1 MNLLV
6 VESPAKAKTI
16 NKYLGNDFEVI
27 ATVGHFRDL
36 AKKDGVKVTED
47 YSDVELNWETTSAGL
62 QMLENIEKKAEG
74 YEKIYLATDP
84 DREGEAITWHLVKS
98 LEKKIDKNKFERITF
113 NEITK
118 NAVIKSFD
126 EARKV
131 DDNLVSAYLARRSLD
146 YLAGYSLS
154 PVLWRKM
161 PGSRSAGR
169 VQSVAVRLIYEKE
182 IEIEQ
187 FEPEKFYK
195 LNIHGEVNGAKLD
208 TTITTLEGQK
218 VDKLFFKDEDLANKA
233 KNYLNTNNFFI
244 KKIDEKTIS
253 RKPKAPF
260 NTSSLQ
266 QTANSQLNF
275 SASQTMTI
283 AQGLYMGV
291 DINKETIALITYMR
305 TDSITLSKDSI
316 DIIRENISKD
326 YGSKYIPEKAI
337 EYKSRKKNAQE
348 AHEAIRPTDISI
360 KPDDIKEFLNEDQF
374 KLYDLIWKRTIASQM
389 TSAETNQ
396 NTLKIECKEQNITLK
411 ATLGKLIF
419 DGYKKVYN
427 VQEEDEEQII
437 SLLDNLKEN
446 DIYKVDEVEVLES
459 FTSPPSRYTDASLVK
474 KLEELEI
481 GRPSTYASIIQTIVN
496 RGYVLKSGKSF
507 ILNDRGR
514 VVNVFLCNYFKK
526 FLEYKFTAD
535 LENQLDD
542 VAADKAEWK
551 NIVLNFWKD
560 FEFFIN
566 EVMGKPNREVI
577 DVINDE
583 LSPVIFKKIGGD
595 VDIKCSSWANLT
607 KNCDG
612 NLGVKVGKM
621 GGFIGCSNYPDCKF
635 TISIGAFVKEVNPKN
650 REGDEIIT
658 FPRTLGVDADSKR
671 DIAVHLGPYGYYLQL
686 GKDTDEEKPKRVTLP
701 KSYDQN
707 TIGMNIASQLIKLP
721 ITLGVYPDTEEPV
734 IANIGA
740 YGPYVKYTEKKM
752 NNDIEI
758 NQDIF
763 ASLGKR
769 FDVLEITLE
778 QAIEL
783 INIKKNKPTNKVRE
797 IGTLKRRRQRANLYK
812 GKSGKYYF
820 KIGIMNYKIPPEFD
834 GENLTIED
842 VEKILKTNR

>member
-47 YSDVELNWETTSAGL
+47 YSDVELNWETTTAGMK
-62 QMLENIEKKAEG
+62 MLDSIEKKAEG

-118 NAVIKSFD
+118 NAVINSFK
-126 EARKV
+126 ESRKV

-195 LNIHGEVNGAKLD
+195 INVHGEINGAKLD
-208 TTITTLEGQK
+208 TSITSLDGQK
-218 VDKLFFKDEDLANKA
+218 VDKLFFKNEALAEKA
-233 KNYLNTNNFFI
+233 KNYLNNNKFFI
-244 KKIDEKTIS
+244 RKIDEKTIS

-260 NTSSLQ
+260 NTSTLQ

-283 AQGLYMGV
+283 AQGLYMGI

-316 DIIRENISKD
+316 DTIRKNISEQ
-326 YGSKYIPEKAI
+326 YGDKYLPDKPI

-360 KPDDIKEFLNEDQF
+360 KPESIKDYLSEEQF
-374 KLYDLIWKRTIASQM
+374 KLYDLIWKRTLASQM

-396 NTLKIECKEQNITLK
+396 NTLQIDCEEKNITLK

-427 VQEEDEEQII
+427 LQEDDEEQII
-437 SLLDNLKEN
+437 SLLENIKEN
-446 DIYKVDEVEVLES
+446 DKYIVSEVETLES
-459 FTSPPSRYTDASLVK
+459 YTSPPSRYTDASLVK

-577 DVINDE
+577 DVINEE

-595 VDIKCSSWANLT
+595 IDIKCSSWANT
-607 KNCDG
+607 ENCEG

-621 GGFIGCSNYPDCKF
+621 GGFIGCSNYPECKF

-658 FPRTLGVDADSKR
+658 FPRTLGIDADSKKE
-671 DIAVHLGPYGYYLQL
+671 IAVHLGPYGYYLQL
-686 GKDTDEEKPKRVTLP
+686 GKETDEDKPKRVTLP

-721 ITLGVYPDTEEPV
+721 ITLGNFPNSEDPV

-740 YGPYVKYTEKKM
+740 YGPYVKC
-752 NNDIEI
+752 
-758 NQDIF
+758 QDIF
-763 ASLGKR
+763 ASLGRK
-769 FDVLEITLE
+769 FDVLEISLD
-778 QAIEL
+778 QAVEL
-783 INIKKNKPTNKVRE
+783 ITIKKNKPTNKVRE
-797 IGTLKRRRQRANLYK
+797 IGVLKRRKQRANLYK
-812 GKSGKYYF
+812 GKSGKFYF
-820 KIGIMNYKIPPEFD
+820 KIGIMNYKIPPEYD

-842 VEKILKTNR
+842 VEKILKANR

>member
-47 YSDVELNWETTSAGL
+47 YSDVELNWETTTAGMK
-62 QMLENIEKKAEG
+62 MLDSIEKKAEG

-118 NAVIKSFD
+118 NAVINSFK
-126 EARKV
+126 ESRKV

-195 LNIHGEVNGAKLD
+195 INVHGEINGAKLD
-208 TTITTLEGQK
+208 TSITSLDGQK
-218 VDKLFFKDEDLANKA
+218 VDKLFFKNEALAEKA
-233 KNYLNTNNFFI
+233 KNYLNNNKFFI
-244 KKIDEKTIS
+244 RKIDEKTIS

-260 NTSSLQ
+260 NTSTLQ

-283 AQGLYMGV
+283 AQGLYMGI

-316 DIIRENISKD
+316 DTIRKNISEQ
-326 YGSKYIPEKAI
+326 YGDKYLPDKPI

-360 KPDDIKEFLNEDQF
+360 KPESIKDYLSEEQF
-374 KLYDLIWKRTIASQM
+374 KLYDLIWKRTLASQM

-396 NTLKIECKEQNITLK
+396 NTLQIDCEEKNITLK

-427 VQEEDEEQII
+427 LQEDDEEQII
-437 SLLDNLKEN
+437 SLLENIKEN
-446 DIYKVDEVEVLES
+446 DKYIVNEVETLES
-459 FTSPPSRYTDASLVK
+459 YTSPPSRYTDASLVK

-577 DVINDE
+577 DVINEE

-595 VDIKCSSWANLT
+595 IDIKCSSWANT
-607 KNCDG
+607 ENCEG

-621 GGFIGCSNYPDCKF
+621 GGFIGCSNYPECKF

-658 FPRTLGVDADSKR
+658 FPRTLGIDADSKKE
-671 DIAVHLGPYGYYLQL
+671 IAVHLGPYGYYLQL
-686 GKDTDEEKPKRVTLP
+686 GKETDEDKPKRVTLP

-721 ITLGVYPDTEEPV
+721 ITLGNFPNSEDPV

-740 YGPYVKYTEKKM
+740 YGPYVKY
-752 NNDIEI
+752 
-758 NQDIF
+758 QDIF
-763 ASLGKR
+763 ASLGRKY
-769 FDVLEITLE
+769 DVLEIDLD
-778 QAIEL
+778 QAVEL
-783 INIKKNKPTNKVRE
+783 ITIKKNKPTNKVRE
-797 IGTLKRRRQRANLYK
+797 IGVLKRRKQRANLYK
-812 GKSGKYYF
+812 GKSGKFYF
-820 KIGIMNYKIPPEFD
+820 KIGIMNYKIPPEYD

-842 VEKILKTNR
+842 VEKILKANR

>member
-47 YSDVELNWETTSAGL
+47 YSDVELNWETTTAGMK
-62 QMLENIEKKAEG
+62 MLDSIEKKAEG

-118 NAVIKSFD
+118 NAVINSFK
-126 EARKV
+126 ESRKV

-195 LNIHGEVNGAKLD
+195 INVHGEINGAKLD
-208 TTITTLEGQK
+208 TSITSLDGQK
-218 VDKLFFKDEDLANKA
+218 VDKLFFKNEALAEKA
-233 KNYLNTNNFFI
+233 KNYLNNNKFFI
-244 KKIDEKTIS
+244 RKIDEKTIS

-260 NTSSLQ
+260 NTSTLQ

-283 AQGLYMGV
+283 AQGLYMGI

-316 DIIRENISKD
+316 DTIRKNISEQ
-326 YGSKYIPEKAI
+326 YGDKYLPDKPI

-360 KPDDIKEFLNEDQF
+360 KPESIKDYLSEEQF
-374 KLYDLIWKRTIASQM
+374 KLYDLIWKRTLASQM

-396 NTLKIECKEQNITLK
+396 NTLQIDCEEKNITLK

-427 VQEEDEEQII
+427 LQEDDEEQII
-437 SLLDNLKEN
+437 SLLENIKEN
-446 DIYKVDEVEVLES
+446 DKYIVSEVETLES
-459 FTSPPSRYTDASLVK
+459 YTSPPSRYTDASLVK

-577 DVINDE
+577 DVINEE

-595 VDIKCSSWANLT
+595 IDIKCSSWANT
-607 KNCDG
+607 ENCEG

-621 GGFIGCSNYPDCKF
+621 GGFIGCSNYPECKF

-658 FPRTLGVDADSKR
+658 FPRTLGIDADSKKE
-671 DIAVHLGPYGYYLQL
+671 IAVHLGPYGYYLQL
-686 GKDTDEEKPKRVTLP
+686 GKETDEDKPKRVTLP

-721 ITLGVYPDTEEPV
+721 ITLGNFPNSEDPV

-740 YGPYVKYTEKKM
+740 YGPYVKY
-752 NNDIEI
+752 
-758 NQDIF
+758 QDIF
-763 ASLGKR
+763 ASLGRKY
-769 FDVLEITLE
+769 DVLEISLD
-778 QAIEL
+778 QAVEL
-783 INIKKNKPTNKVRE
+783 ITIKKNKPTNKVRE
-797 IGTLKRRRQRANLYK
+797 IGVLKRRKQRANLYK
-812 GKSGKYYF
+812 GKSGKFYF
-820 KIGIMNYKIPPEFD
+820 KIGIMNYKIPPEYD

-842 VEKILKTNR
+842 VEKILKANR

>member
-47 YSDVELNWETTSAGL
+47 YSDVELNWETTTAGMK
-62 QMLENIEKKAEG
+62 MLDSIEKKAEG

-118 NAVIKSFD
+118 NAVINSFK
-126 EARKV
+126 ESRKV

-195 LNIHGEVNGAKLD
+195 INVHGEINGAKLD
-208 TTITTLEGQK
+208 TSITSLDGQK
-218 VDKLFFKDEDLANKA
+218 VDKLFFKNEALAEKA
-233 KNYLNTNNFFI
+233 KNYLNNNKFFI
-244 KKIDEKTIS
+244 RKIDEKTIS

-260 NTSSLQ
+260 NTSTLQ

-283 AQGLYMGV
+283 AQGLYMGI

-316 DIIRENISKD
+316 DTIRKNISEQ
-326 YGSKYIPEKAI
+326 YGDKYLPDKPI

-360 KPDDIKEFLNEDQF
+360 KPESIKDYLSEEQF
-374 KLYDLIWKRTIASQM
+374 KLYDLIWKRTLASQM

-396 NTLKIECKEQNITLK
+396 NTLQIDCEEKNITLK

-427 VQEEDEEQII
+427 LQEDDEEQII
-437 SLLDNLKEN
+437 SLLENIKEN
-446 DIYKVDEVEVLES
+446 DKYIVSEVETLES
-459 FTSPPSRYTDASLVK
+459 YTSPPSRYTDASLVK

-577 DVINDE
+577 DVINEE

-595 VDIKCSSWANLT
+595 IDIKCSSWANT
-607 KNCDG
+607 ENCEG

-621 GGFIGCSNYPDCKF
+621 GGFIGCSNYPECKF

-658 FPRTLGVDADSKR
+658 FPRTLGIDADSKKE
-671 DIAVHLGPYGYYLQL
+671 IAVHLGPYGYYLQL
-686 GKDTDEEKPKRVTLP
+686 GKETDEDKPKRVTLP

-721 ITLGVYPDTEEPV
+721 ITLGNFPNSEDPV

-740 YGPYVKYTEKKM
+740 YGPYL
-752 NNDIEI
+752 
-758 NQDIF
+758 
-763 ASLGKR
+763 SL
-769 FDVLEITLE
+769 IH
-778 QAIEL
+778 I
-783 INIKKNKPTNKVRE
+783 
-797 IGTLKRRRQRANLYK
+797 
-812 GKSGKYYF
+812 
-820 KIGIMNYKIPPEFD
+820 
-834 GENLTIED
+834 
-842 VEKILKTNR
+842 

>member
-47 YSDVELNWETTSAGL
+47 YSDVELNWETTTAGMK
-62 QMLENIEKKAEG
+62 MLDSIEKKAEG

-118 NAVIKSFD
+118 NAVINSFK
-126 EARKV
+126 ESRKV

-195 LNIHGEVNGAKLD
+195 INVHGEINGAKLD
-208 TTITTLEGQK
+208 TSITSLDGQK
-218 VDKLFFKDEDLANKA
+218 VDKLFFKNEALAEKA
-233 KNYLNTNNFFI
+233 KNYLNNNKFFI
-244 KKIDEKTIS
+244 RKIDEKTIS

-260 NTSSLQ
+260 NTSTLQ

-283 AQGLYMGV
+283 AQGLYMGI

-316 DIIRENISKD
+316 DTIRKNISD
-326 YGSKYIPEKAI
+326 EYGDKYLPDKPI

-360 KPDDIKEFLNEDQF
+360 KPESIKDYLSEEQF
-374 KLYDLIWKRTIASQM
+374 KLYDLIWKRTLASQM

-396 NTLKIECKEQNITLK
+396 NTLQIDCEEKNITLK

-427 VQEEDEEQII
+427 LQEDDEEQII
-437 SLLDNLKEN
+437 SLLENIKEN
-446 DIYKVDEVEVLES
+446 DKYIVSEVETLES
-459 FTSPPSRYTDASLVK
+459 YTSPPSRYTDASLVK

-577 DVINDE
+577 DVINEE

-595 VDIKCSSWANLT
+595 IDIKCSSWANT
-607 KNCDG
+607 ENCEG

-621 GGFIGCSNYPDCKF
+621 GGFIGCSNYPECKF

-658 FPRTLGVDADSKR
+658 FPRTLGIDADSKKE
-671 DIAVHLGPYGYYLQL
+671 IAVHLGPYGYYLQL
-686 GKDTDEEKPKRVTLP
+686 GKETDEDKPKRVTLP

-721 ITLGVYPDTEEPV
+721 ITLGNFPNSEDPV

-740 YGPYVKYTEKKM
+740 YGPYVKC
-752 NNDIEI
+752 
-758 NQDIF
+758 QDIF
-763 ASLGKR
+763 ASLGRKY
-769 FDVLEITLE
+769 DVLEINLD
-778 QAIEL
+778 QAVEL
-783 INIKKNKPTNKVRE
+783 ITIKKNKPTNKVRE
-797 IGTLKRRRQRANLYK
+797 IGVLKRRKQRANLYK
-812 GKSGKYYF
+812 GKSGKFYF
-820 KIGIMNYKIPPEFD
+820 KIGIMNYKIPPEYD

-842 VEKILKTNR
+842 VEKILKANR

>member
-47 YSDVELNWETTSAGL
+47 YSDVELNWETTTAGMK
-62 QMLENIEKKAEG
+62 MLDSIEKKAEG

-118 NAVIKSFD
+118 NAVINSFK
-126 EARKV
+126 ESRKV

-195 LNIHGEVNGAKLD
+195 INVHGEINGAKLD
-208 TTITTLEGQK
+208 TSITSLDGQK
-218 VDKLFFKDEDLANKA
+218 VDKLFFKNEALAEKA
-233 KNYLNTNNFFI
+233 KNYLNNNKFFI
-244 KKIDEKTIS
+244 RKIDEKTIS

-260 NTSSLQ
+260 NTSTLQ

-283 AQGLYMGV
+283 AQGLYMGI

-316 DIIRENISKD
+316 DTIRKNISEQ
-326 YGSKYIPEKAI
+326 YGDKYLPDKPI

-360 KPDDIKEFLNEDQF
+360 KPESIKDYLSEEQF
-374 KLYDLIWKRTIASQM
+374 KLYDLIWKRTLASQM

-396 NTLKIECKEQNITLK
+396 NTLQIDCEEKNITLK

-427 VQEEDEEQII
+427 LQDDDEEQII
-437 SLLDNLKEN
+437 SLLENIKEN
-446 DIYKVDEVEVLES
+446 DKYIVNEVETLES
-459 FTSPPSRYTDASLVK
+459 YTSPPSRYTDASLVK

-577 DVINDE
+577 DVINEE

-595 VDIKCSSWANLT
+595 IDIKCSSWANT
-607 KNCDG
+607 ENCEG

-621 GGFIGCSNYPDCKF
+621 GGFIGCSNYPECKF

-658 FPRTLGVDADSKR
+658 FPRTLGIDADSKKE
-671 DIAVHLGPYGYYLQL
+671 IAVHLGPYGYYLQL
-686 GKDTDEEKPKRVTLP
+686 GKETDQDKPKRVTLP

-721 ITLGVYPDTEEPV
+721 ITLGNFPNSEDPV

-740 YGPYVKYTEKKM
+740 YGPYVKY
-752 NNDIEI
+752 
-758 NQDIF
+758 QDIF
-763 ASLGKR
+763 ASLGRKY
-769 FDVLEITLE
+769 DVLEIDLD
-778 QAIEL
+778 QAVEL
-783 INIKKNKPTNKVRE
+783 ITIKKNKPTNKVRE
-797 IGTLKRRRQRANLYK
+797 IGVLKRRKQRANLYK
-812 GKSGKYYF
+812 GKSGKFYF
-820 KIGIMNYKIPPEFD
+820 KIGIMNYKIPPEYD

-842 VEKILKTNR
+842 VEKILKANR

>member
-47 YSDVELNWETTSAGL
+47 YSDVELNWETTTAGMK
-62 QMLENIEKKAEG
+62 MLDSIEKKAEG

-118 NAVIKSFD
+118 NAVINSFK
-126 EARKV
+126 ESRKV

-195 LNIHGEVNGAKLD
+195 INVHGEINGAKLD
-208 TTITTLEGQK
+208 TSITSLDGQK
-218 VDKLFFKDEDLANKA
+218 VDKLFFKNEALAEKA
-233 KNYLNTNNFFI
+233 KNYLNNNKFFI
-244 KKIDEKTIS
+244 RKIDEKTIS

-260 NTSSLQ
+260 NTSTLQ

-283 AQGLYMGV
+283 AQGLYMGI

-316 DIIRENISKD
+316 DTIRKNISD
-326 YGSKYIPEKAI
+326 EYGDKYLPDKPI

-360 KPDDIKEFLNEDQF
+360 KPESIKDYLSEEQF
-374 KLYDLIWKRTIASQM
+374 KLYDLIWKRTLASQM

-396 NTLKIECKEQNITLK
+396 NTLQIDCEEKNITLK

-427 VQEEDEEQII
+427 LQEDDEEQII
-437 SLLDNLKEN
+437 SLLENIKEN
-446 DIYKVDEVEVLES
+446 DKYIVSEVETLES
-459 FTSPPSRYTDASLVK
+459 YTSPPSRYTDASLVK

-577 DVINDE
+577 DVINEE

-595 VDIKCSSWANLT
+595 IDIKCSSWANT
-607 KNCDG
+607 ENCEG

-621 GGFIGCSNYPDCKF
+621 GGFIGCSNYPECKF

-658 FPRTLGVDADSKR
+658 FPRTLGIDADSKKE
-671 DIAVHLGPYGYYLQL
+671 IAVHLGPYGYYLQL
-686 GKDTDEEKPKRVTLP
+686 GKETDEDKPKRVTLP

-721 ITLGVYPDTEEPV
+721 ITLGNFPNSEDPV

-740 YGPYVKYTEKKM
+740 YGPYVKY
-752 NNDIEI
+752 
-758 NQDIF
+758 QDIF
-763 ASLGKR
+763 ASLGRKY
-769 FDVLEITLE
+769 DVLEIDLD
-778 QAIEL
+778 QAVEL
-783 INIKKNKPTNKVRE
+783 ITIKKNKPTNKVRE
-797 IGTLKRRRQRANLYK
+797 IGVLKRRKQRANLYK
-812 GKSGKYYF
+812 GKAGKFYF
-820 KIGIMNYKIPPEFD
+820 KIGIMNYKIPPEYD

-842 VEKILKTNR
+842 VEKILKANR

>member
-47 YSDVELNWETTSAGL
+47 YSDVELNWETTTAGMK
-62 QMLENIEKKAEG
+62 MLDSIEKKAEG

-118 NAVIKSFD
+118 NAVINSFK
-126 EARKV
+126 ESRKV

-195 LNIHGEVNGAKLD
+195 INVHGEINGAKLD
-208 TTITTLEGQK
+208 TSITSLDGQK
-218 VDKLFFKDEDLANKA
+218 VDKLFFKNEALAEKA
-233 KNYLNTNNFFI
+233 KNYLNNNKFFI
-244 KKIDEKTIS
+244 RKIDEKTIS

-260 NTSSLQ
+260 NTSTLQ

-283 AQGLYMGV
+283 AQGLYMGI

-316 DIIRENISKD
+316 DTIRKNISEQ
-326 YGSKYIPEKAI
+326 YGDKYLPDKPI

-360 KPDDIKEFLNEDQF
+360 KPESIKDYLSEEQF
-374 KLYDLIWKRTIASQM
+374 KLYDLIWKRTLASQM

-396 NTLKIECKEQNITLK
+396 NTLQIDCEEKNITLK

-427 VQEEDEEQII
+427 LQEDDEEQII
-437 SLLDNLKEN
+437 SLLENIKEN
-446 DIYKVDEVEVLES
+446 DKYIVSEVETLES
-459 FTSPPSRYTDASLVK
+459 YTSPPSRYTDASLVK

-577 DVINDE
+577 DVINEE

-595 VDIKCSSWANLT
+595 IDIKCSSWANT
-607 KNCDG
+607 ENCEG

-621 GGFIGCSNYPDCKF
+621 GGFIGCSNYPECKF

-658 FPRTLGVDADSKR
+658 FPRTLGIDADSKKE
-671 DIAVHLGPYGYYLQL
+671 IAVHLGPYGYYLQL
-686 GKDTDEEKPKRVTLP
+686 GKDTDEDKPKRVTLP

-721 ITLGVYPDTEEPV
+721 ITLGNFPNSEDPV

-740 YGPYVKYTEKKM
+740 YGPYVKY
-752 NNDIEI
+752 
-758 NQDIF
+758 QDIF
-763 ASLGKR
+763 ASLGRKY
-769 FDVLEITLE
+769 DVLEISLD
-778 QAIEL
+778 QAVEL
-783 INIKKNKPTNKVRE
+783 ITIKKNKPTNKVRE
-797 IGTLKRRRQRANLYK
+797 IGVLKRRKQKANLYK
-812 GKSGKYYF
+812 GKSGKFYF
-820 KIGIMNYKIPPEFD
+820 KIGIMNYKIPPEYD
-834 GENLTIED
+834 GENLTI
-842 VEKILKTNR
+842 

>member
-47 YSDVELNWETTSAGL
+47 YSDVELNWETTTAGMK
-62 QMLENIEKKAEG
+62 MLDSIEKKAEG

-118 NAVIKSFD
+118 NAVINSFK
-126 EARKV
+126 ESRKV

-195 LNIHGEVNGAKLD
+195 INVHGEINGAKLD
-208 TTITTLEGQK
+208 TSITSLDGQK
-218 VDKLFFKDEDLANKA
+218 VDKLFFKNEALAEKA
-233 KNYLNTNNFFI
+233 KNYLNNNKFFI
-244 KKIDEKTIS
+244 RKIDEKTIS

-260 NTSSLQ
+260 NTSTLQ

-283 AQGLYMGV
+283 AQGLYMGI

-316 DIIRENISKD
+316 DTIRKNIIEQ
-326 YGSKYIPEKAI
+326 YGDKYLPDKPI

-360 KPDDIKEFLNEDQF
+360 KPESIKDYLSEEQF
-374 KLYDLIWKRTIASQM
+374 KLYDLIWKRTLASQM

-396 NTLKIECKEQNITLK
+396 NTLQIDCEEKNITLK

-427 VQEEDEEQII
+427 LQEDDEEQII
-437 SLLDNLKEN
+437 SLLENIKEN
-446 DIYKVDEVEVLES
+446 DKYIVSEVETLES
-459 FTSPPSRYTDASLVK
+459 YTSPPSRYTDASLVK

-577 DVINDE
+577 DVINEE

-595 VDIKCSSWANLT
+595 IDIKCSSWANT
-607 KNCDG
+607 ENCEG

-621 GGFIGCSNYPDCKF
+621 GGFIGCSNYPECKF

-658 FPRTLGVDADSKR
+658 FPRTLGIDADSKKE
-671 DIAVHLGPYGYYLQL
+671 IAVHLGPYGYYLQL
-686 GKDTDEEKPKRVTLP
+686 GKDTDEDKPKRVTLP

-721 ITLGVYPDTEEPV
+721 ITLGNFPNSEDPV

-740 YGPYVKYTEKKM
+740 YGPYVKY
-752 NNDIEI
+752 
-758 NQDIF
+758 QDIF
-763 ASLGKR
+763 ASLGRKY
-769 FDVLEITLE
+769 DVLEIDLD
-778 QAIEL
+778 QAVEL
-783 INIKKNKPTNKVRE
+783 ITIKKNKPTNKVRE
-797 IGTLKRRRQRANLYK
+797 IGVLKRRKQRANLYK
-812 GKSGKYYF
+812 GKSGKFYF
-820 KIGIMNYKIPPEFD
+820 KIGIMNYKIPPEYD

-842 VEKILKTNR
+842 VEKILKANR

>member
-47 YSDVELNWETTSAGL
+47 YSDVELNWETTTAGMK
-62 QMLENIEKKAEG
+62 MLDSIEKKAEG

-118 NAVIKSFD
+118 NAVINSFK
-126 EARKV
+126 ESRKV

-195 LNIHGEVNGAKLD
+195 INVHGEINGAKLD
-208 TTITTLEGQK
+208 TSITSLDGQK
-218 VDKLFFKDEDLANKA
+218 VDKLFFKNEALAEKA
-233 KNYLNTNNFFI
+233 KNYLNNNKFFI
-244 KKIDEKTIS
+244 RKIDEKTIS

-260 NTSSLQ
+260 NTSTLQ

-283 AQGLYMGV
+283 AQGLYMGI

-316 DIIRENISKD
+316 DTIRKNISEQ
-326 YGSKYIPEKAI
+326 YGDKYLPDKPI

-360 KPDDIKEFLNEDQF
+360 KPESIKDYLSEEQF
-374 KLYDLIWKRTIASQM
+374 KLYDLIWKRTLASQM

-396 NTLKIECKEQNITLK
+396 NTLQIDCEEKNITLK

-427 VQEEDEEQII
+427 LQEDDEEQII
-437 SLLDNLKEN
+437 SLLENIKEN
-446 DIYKVDEVEVLES
+446 DKYIVGEVETLES
-459 FTSPPSRYTDASLVK
+459 YTSPPSRYTDASLVK

-577 DVINDE
+577 DVINEE

-595 VDIKCSSWANLT
+595 IDIKCSSWANT
-607 KNCDG
+607 ENCEG

-621 GGFIGCSNYPDCKF
+621 GGFIGCSNYPECKF

-658 FPRTLGVDADSKR
+658 FPRTLGIDADSKKE
-671 DIAVHLGPYGYYLQL
+671 IAVHLGPYGYYLQL
-686 GKDTDEEKPKRVTLP
+686 GKETDEDKPKRVTLP

-721 ITLGVYPDTEEPV
+721 ITLGNFPNSEDPV

-740 YGPYVKYTEKKM
+740 YGPYVKY
-752 NNDIEI
+752 
-758 NQDIF
+758 QDIF
-763 ASLGKR
+763 ASLGRKY
-769 FDVLEITLE
+769 DVLEIDLD
-778 QAIEL
+778 QAVEL
-783 INIKKNKPTNKVRE
+783 ITIKKNKPTNKVRE
-797 IGTLKRRRQRANLYK
+797 IGVLKRRKQRANLYK
-812 GKSGKYYF
+812 GKSGKFYF
-820 KIGIMNYKIPPEFD
+820 KIGIMNYKIPPEYD

-842 VEKILKTNR
+842 VEKILKANR

>member
-47 YSDVELNWETTSAGL
+47 YSDVELNWETTTAGMK
-62 QMLENIEKKAEG
+62 MLDSIEKKAEG

-118 NAVIKSFD
+118 NAVINSFK
-126 EARKV
+126 ESRKV

-195 LNIHGEVNGAKLD
+195 INVHGEINGAKLD
-208 TTITTLEGQK
+208 TSITSLDGQK
-218 VDKLFFKDEDLANKA
+218 VDKLFFKNEALAEKA
-233 KNYLNTNNFFI
+233 KNYLNNNKFFI
-244 KKIDEKTIS
+244 RKIDEKTIS

-260 NTSSLQ
+260 NTSTLQ

-283 AQGLYMGV
+283 AQGLYMGI

-316 DIIRENISKD
+316 DTIRKNISEQ
-326 YGSKYIPEKAI
+326 YGDKYLPDKPI

-360 KPDDIKEFLNEDQF
+360 KPESIKDYLSEEQF
-374 KLYDLIWKRTIASQM
+374 KLYDLIWKRTLASQM

-396 NTLKIECKEQNITLK
+396 NTLQIDCEEKNITLK

-427 VQEEDEEQII
+427 LQEEDEEQII
-437 SLLDNLKEN
+437 SLLENIKEN
-446 DIYKVDEVEVLES
+446 DKYIVNEVETLES
-459 FTSPPSRYTDASLVK
+459 YTSPPSRYTDASLVK

-577 DVINDE
+577 DVINEE

-595 VDIKCSSWANLT
+595 IDIKCSSWANT
-607 KNCDG
+607 ENCEG

-621 GGFIGCSNYPDCKF
+621 GGFIGCSNYPECKF

-658 FPRTLGVDADSKR
+658 FPRTLGIDADSKKE
-671 DIAVHLGPYGYYLQL
+671 IAVHLGPYGYYLQL
-686 GKDTDEEKPKRVTLP
+686 GKETDEDKPKRVTLP

-721 ITLGVYPDTEEPV
+721 ITLGNFPNSEDPV

-740 YGPYVKYTEKKM
+740 YGPYVKY
-752 NNDIEI
+752 
-758 NQDIF
+758 QDIF
-763 ASLGKR
+763 ASLGRKY
-769 FDVLEITLE
+769 DVLEINLD
-778 QAIEL
+778 QAVEL
-783 INIKKNKPTNKVRE
+783 ITIKKNKPTNKVRE
-797 IGTLKRRRQRANLYK
+797 IGVLKRRKQRANLYK
-812 GKSGKYYF
+812 GKSGKFYF
-820 KIGIMNYKIPPEFD
+820 KIGIMNYKIPPEYD

-842 VEKILKTNR
+842 VEKILKAHR

>member
-1 MNLLV
+1 M
-6 VESPAKAKTI
+6 
-16 NKYLGNDFEVI
+16 
-27 ATVGHFRDL
+27 
-36 AKKDGVKVTED
+36 TED
-47 YSDVELNWETTSAGL
+47 YSDVELNWETTTAGMK
-62 QMLENIEKKAEG
+62 MLDSIEKKAEG

-118 NAVIKSFD
+118 NAVINSFK
-126 EARKV
+126 ESRNV

-195 LNIHGEVNGAKLD
+195 INVHGEINGAKLD
-208 TTITTLEGQK
+208 TSITSLDGQK
-218 VDKLFFKDEDLANKA
+218 VDKLFFKNEALAEKA
-233 KNYLNTNNFFI
+233 KNYLNNNKFFI
-244 KKIDEKTIS
+244 RKIDEKTIS

-260 NTSSLQ
+260 NTSTLQ

-283 AQGLYMGV
+283 AQGLYMGI

-316 DIIRENISKD
+316 DTIRKNISEQ
-326 YGSKYIPEKAI
+326 YGDKYLPDKPI

-360 KPDDIKEFLNEDQF
+360 KPESIKDYLSEEQF
-374 KLYDLIWKRTIASQM
+374 KLYDLIWKRTLASQM

-396 NTLKIECKEQNITLK
+396 NTLQIDCEEKNITLK

-427 VQEEDEEQII
+427 LQEDDEEQII
-437 SLLDNLKEN
+437 SLLENIKEN
-446 DIYKVDEVEVLES
+446 DKYIVSEVETLES
-459 FTSPPSRYTDASLVK
+459 YTSPPSRYTDASLVK

-577 DVINDE
+577 DVINEE

-595 VDIKCSSWANLT
+595 IDIKCSSWANT
-607 KNCDG
+607 ENCEG

-621 GGFIGCSNYPDCKF
+621 GGFIGCSNYPECKF

-658 FPRTLGVDADSKR
+658 FPRTLGIDADSKKE
-671 DIAVHLGPYGYYLQL
+671 IAVHLGPYGYYLQL
-686 GKDTDEEKPKRVTLP
+686 GKETDEDKPKRVTLP

-721 ITLGVYPDTEEPV
+721 ITLGNFPNSEDPV

-740 YGPYVKYTEKKM
+740 YGPYVKC
-752 NNDIEI
+752 
-758 NQDIF
+758 QDIF
-763 ASLGKR
+763 ASLGRKY
-769 FDVLEITLE
+769 DVLEINLD
-778 QAIEL
+778 QAVEL
-783 INIKKNKPTNKVRE
+783 ITIKKNKPTNKVRE
-797 IGTLKRRRQRANLYK
+797 IGVLKRRKQRANLYK
-812 GKSGKYYF
+812 GKSGKFYF
-820 KIGIMNYKIPPEFD
+820 KIGIMNYKIPPEYD

-842 VEKILKTNR
+842 VEKILKANR

>member
-47 YSDVELNWETTSAGL
+47 YSDVELNWETTTAGMK
-62 QMLENIEKKAEG
+62 MLDSIEKKAEG

-118 NAVIKSFD
+118 NAVINSFK
-126 EARKV
+126 ESRKV

-195 LNIHGEVNGAKLD
+195 INVHGEINGAKLD
-208 TTITTLEGQK
+208 TSITSLDGQK
-218 VDKLFFKDEDLANKA
+218 VDKLFFKNEALAEKA
-233 KNYLNTNNFFI
+233 KNYLNNNKFFI
-244 KKIDEKTIS
+244 RKIDEKTIS

-260 NTSSLQ
+260 NTSTLQ

-283 AQGLYMGV
+283 AQGLYMGI
-291 DINKETIALITYMR
+291 DINRETIALITYMR

-316 DIIRENISKD
+316 DTLRKNISD
-326 YGSKYIPEKAI
+326 EYGDKYLPDKPI
-337 EYKSRKKNAQE
+337 EYKSKKKNAQE

-360 KPDDIKEFLNEDQF
+360 KPESIKDYLSEEQF
-374 KLYDLIWKRTIASQM
+374 KLYDLIWKRTLASQM

-396 NTLKIECKEQNITLK
+396 NTLQIDCEEKNITLK

-427 VQEEDEEQII
+427 LQDDDEEQII
-437 SLLDNLKEN
+437 SLLENIKEN
-446 DIYKVDEVEVLES
+446 DKYIVGEVETLES
-459 FTSPPSRYTDASLVK
+459 YTSPPSRYTDASLVK

-577 DVINDE
+577 DVINEE
-583 LSPVIFKKIGGD
+583 LSPVIFRKIGGD
-595 VDIKCSSWANLT
+595 IDIKCSSWANT
-607 KNCDG
+607 ENCEG

-621 GGFIGCSNYPDCKF
+621 GGFIGCSNYPECKF

-650 REGDEIIT
+650 REGDDIIT
-658 FPRTLGVDADSKR
+658 FPRTLGIDADSKKE
-671 DIAVHLGPYGYYLQL
+671 IAVHLGPYGYYLQL
-686 GKDTDEEKPKRVTLP
+686 GKETDEDKPKRVTLP

-721 ITLGVYPDTEEPV
+721 ITLGNFPNSEDPV

-740 YGPYVKYTEKKM
+740 YGPYVKY
-752 NNDIEI
+752 
-758 NQDIF
+758 QDIF
-763 ASLGKR
+763 ASLGRKY
-769 FDVLEITLE
+769 DVLEINLD
-778 QAIEL
+778 QAVEL
-783 INIKKNKPTNKVRE
+783 ITIKKNKPTNKVRE
-797 IGTLKRRRQRANLYK
+797 IGVLKRRKQRANLYK
-812 GKSGKYYF
+812 GKSGKFYF
-820 KIGIMNYKIPPEFD
+820 KIGIMNYKIPPEYD

-842 VEKILKTNR
+842 VEKILKANR

>member
-47 YSDVELNWETTSAGL
+47 YSDVELNWETTTAGMK
-62 QMLENIEKKAEG
+62 MLDSIEKKAEG

-118 NAVIKSFD
+118 NAVINSFK
-126 EARKV
+126 ESRKV

-187 FEPEKFYK
+187 FEPEKFFK
-195 LNIHGEVNGAKLD
+195 INVHGEINGAKLD
-208 TTITTLEGQK
+208 TSITSLDGQK
-218 VDKLFFKDEDLANKA
+218 VDKLFFKNEALAEKA
-233 KNYLNTNNFFI
+233 KNYLNNNKFFI

-260 NTSSLQ
+260 NTSTLQ

-283 AQGLYMGV
+283 AQGLYMGI

-316 DIIRENISKD
+316 DTIRKNISEQ
-326 YGSKYIPEKAI
+326 YGDKYLPDKPI

-348 AHEAIRPTDISI
+348 AHEAIRPTDVSI
-360 KPDDIKEFLNEDQF
+360 KPESIKDYLSEEQF
-374 KLYDLIWKRTIASQM
+374 KLYDLIWKRTLASQM

-396 NTLKIECKEQNITLK
+396 NTLQIDCEEKNITLK

-427 VQEEDEEQII
+427 LQEDDEEQII
-437 SLLDNLKEN
+437 SLLENIKEN
-446 DIYKVDEVEVLES
+446 DKYIVSEVETLES
-459 FTSPPSRYTDASLVK
+459 YTSPPSRYTDASLVK

-577 DVINDE
+577 DVINEE

-595 VDIKCSSWANLT
+595 IDIKCSSWANT
-607 KNCDG
+607 ENCEG

-621 GGFIGCSNYPDCKF
+621 GGFIGCSNYPECKF

-658 FPRTLGVDADSKR
+658 FPRTLGIDADSKKE
-671 DIAVHLGPYGYYLQL
+671 IAVHLGPYGYYLQL
-686 GKDTDEEKPKRVTLP
+686 GKDTDEDKPKRVTLP

-721 ITLGVYPDTEEPV
+721 ITLGNFPNSEDPV

-740 YGPYVKYTEKKM
+740 YGPYVKY
-752 NNDIEI
+752 
-758 NQDIF
+758 QDIF
-763 ASLGKR
+763 ASLGRKY
-769 FDVLEITLE
+769 DVLEINLD
-778 QAIEL
+778 QAVEL
-783 INIKKNKPTNKVRE
+783 ITIKKNKPTNKVRE
-797 IGTLKRRRQRANLYK
+797 IGVLKRRKQRANLYK
-812 GKSGKYYF
+812 GKSGKFYF
-820 KIGIMNYKIPPEFD
+820 KIGIMNYKIPPEYD

-842 VEKILKTNR
+842 VEKILKANR

>member
-47 YSDVELNWETTSAGL
+47 YSDVELNWETTTAGMK
-62 QMLENIEKKAEG
+62 MLDSIEKKAEG

-118 NAVIKSFD
+118 NAVINSFK
-126 EARKV
+126 ESRKV

-195 LNIHGEVNGAKLD
+195 INVHGEINGAKLD
-208 TTITTLEGQK
+208 TSITSLDGQK
-218 VDKLFFKDEDLANKA
+218 VDKLFFKNEALAEKA
-233 KNYLNTNNFFI
+233 KNYLNNNKFFI
-244 KKIDEKTIS
+244 RKIDEKTIS

-260 NTSSLQ
+260 NTSTLQ

-283 AQGLYMGV
+283 AQGLYMGI

-316 DIIRENISKD
+316 DTIRKNISD
-326 YGSKYIPEKAI
+326 QYGDKYLPDKPI

-360 KPDDIKEFLNEDQF
+360 KPESIKDYLSEEQF
-374 KLYDLIWKRTIASQM
+374 KLYDLIWKRTLASQM

-396 NTLKIECKEQNITLK
+396 NTLQIDCEEKNITLK

-427 VQEEDEEQII
+427 LQEDDEEQII
-437 SLLDNLKEN
+437 SLLENIKEN
-446 DIYKVDEVEVLES
+446 DKYIVSEVETLES
-459 FTSPPSRYTDASLVK
+459 YTSPPSRYTDASLVK

-577 DVINDE
+577 DVINEE

-595 VDIKCSSWANLT
+595 IDIKCSSWANT
-607 KNCDG
+607 ENCEG

-621 GGFIGCSNYPDCKF
+621 GGFIGCSNYPECKF

-658 FPRTLGVDADSKR
+658 FPRTLGIDADSKKE
-671 DIAVHLGPYGYYLQL
+671 IAVHLGPYGYYLQL
-686 GKDTDEEKPKRVTLP
+686 GKDTDEDKPKRVTLP

-721 ITLGVYPDTEEPV
+721 ITLGNFPNSEDPV

-740 YGPYVKYTEKKM
+740 YGPYVKY
-752 NNDIEI
+752 
-758 NQDIF
+758 QDIF
-763 ASLGKR
+763 ASLGRKY
-769 FDVLEITLE
+769 DVLEIDLD
-778 QAIEL
+778 QAVEL
-783 INIKKNKPTNKVRE
+783 ITIKKNKPTNKVRE
-797 IGTLKRRRQRANLYK
+797 IGVLKRRKQRANLYK
-812 GKSGKYYF
+812 GKSGKFYF
-820 KIGIMNYKIPPEFD
+820 KIGIMNYKIPPEYD

-842 VEKILKTNR
+842 VEKILKANR

>member
-47 YSDVELNWETTSAGL
+47 YSDVELNWETTTAGMK
-62 QMLENIEKKAEG
+62 MLDSIEKKAEG

-118 NAVIKSFD
+118 NAVINSFK
-126 EARKV
+126 ESRKV

-195 LNIHGEVNGAKLD
+195 INVHGEINGAKLD
-208 TTITTLEGQK
+208 TSITSLDGQK
-218 VDKLFFKDEDLANKA
+218 VDKLFFKNEALAEKA
-233 KNYLNTNNFFI
+233 KNYLNNNKFFI
-244 KKIDEKTIS
+244 RKIDEKTIS

-260 NTSSLQ
+260 NTSTLQ

-283 AQGLYMGV
+283 AQGLYMGI

-316 DIIRENISKD
+316 DTIRKNISEQ
-326 YGSKYIPEKAI
+326 YGDKYLPDKPI

-348 AHEAIRPTDISI
+348 AHEAIRPTDISLKPESI
-360 KPDDIKEFLNEDQF
+360 KDYLSEEQF
-374 KLYDLIWKRTIASQM
+374 KLYDLIWKRTLASQM

-396 NTLKIECKEQNITLK
+396 NTLQIDCEEKNITLK

-427 VQEEDEEQII
+427 LQEDDEEQII
-437 SLLDNLKEN
+437 SLLENIKEN
-446 DIYKVDEVEVLES
+446 DKYIVSEVETLES
-459 FTSPPSRYTDASLVK
+459 YTSPPSRYTDASLVK

-535 LENQLDD
+535 LENQLDE

-566 EVMGKPNREVI
+566 EVMDKPNREVI
-577 DVINDE
+577 DVINEE

-595 VDIKCSSWANLT
+595 IDIKCSSWANT
-607 KNCDG
+607 ENCEG

-621 GGFIGCSNYPDCKF
+621 GGFIGCSNYPECKF

-658 FPRTLGVDADSKR
+658 FPRTLGIDADSKKE
-671 DIAVHLGPYGYYLQL
+671 IAVHLGPYGYYLQL
-686 GKDTDEEKPKRVTLP
+686 GKETDEDKPKRVTLP

-721 ITLGVYPDTEEPV
+721 ITLGNFPNSEDPV

-740 YGPYVKYTEKKM
+740 YGPYLKY
-752 NNDIEI
+752 
-758 NQDIF
+758 QDIF
-763 ASLGKR
+763 ASLGRKY
-769 FDVLEITLE
+769 DVLEIDLD
-778 QAIEL
+778 QAVEL
-783 INIKKNKPTNKVRE
+783 ITIKKNKPTNKVRE
-797 IGTLKRRRQRANLYK
+797 IGVLKRRKQRANLYK
-812 GKSGKYYF
+812 GKSGKFYF
-820 KIGIMNYKIPPEFD
+820 KIGIMNYKIPPEYD

-842 VEKILKTNR
+842 VEKILKANR

>member
-1 MNLLV
+1 
-6 VESPAKAKTI
+6 
-16 NKYLGNDFEVI
+16 
-27 ATVGHFRDL
+27 
-36 AKKDGVKVTED
+36 
-47 YSDVELNWETTSAGL
+47 
-62 QMLENIEKKAEG
+62 
-74 YEKIYLATDP
+74 
-84 DREGEAITWHLVKS
+84 
-98 LEKKIDKNKFERITF
+98 
-113 NEITK
+113 
-118 NAVIKSFD
+118 
-126 EARKV
+126 
-131 DDNLVSAYLARRSLD
+131 
-146 YLAGYSLS
+146 
-154 PVLWRKM
+154 M

-195 LNIHGEVNGAKLD
+195 INVHGEINGAKLD
-208 TTITTLEGQK
+208 TSITSLEGEK
-218 VDKLFFKDEDLANKA
+218 VDKLFFRDEALADKA
-233 KNYLNTNNFFI
+233 KNYLKSNSFFI
-244 KKIDEKTIS
+244 RKIDERTIS

-260 NTSSLQ
+260 NTSTLQ

-283 AQGLYMGV
+283 AQGLYMGI

-316 DIIRENISKD
+316 DTIRENILKD
-326 YGSKYIPEKAI
+326 YGDKYLPDKPV

-360 KPDDIKEFLNEDQF
+360 KPEDIKNFLNEEQF

-396 NTLKIECKEQNITLK
+396 NTLQIDCEEKNITLR

-427 VQEEDEEQII
+427 LQEDDEEQII
-437 SLLDNLKEN
+437 SLLENIKEN
-446 DIYKVDEVEVLES
+446 DKYIVNEVEALES

-583 LSPVIFKKIGGD
+583 LSPVIFRKIGGD
-595 VDIKCSSWANLT
+595 IDIKCSSWANT
-607 KNCDG
+607 ENCEG

-621 GGFIGCSNYPDCKF
+621 GGFIGCSNYPECKF

-658 FPRTLGVDADSKR
+658 FPRTLGIDADSKKE
-671 DIAVHLGPYGYYLQL
+671 IAVHLGPYGYYLQL
-686 GKDTDEEKPKRVTLP
+686 GKETDEDKPKRVTLP

-721 ITLGVYPDTEEPV
+721 ITLGNFPDSEDPV

-740 YGPYVKYTEKKM
+740 YGPYVKY
-752 NNDIEI
+752 
-758 NQDIF
+758 QDIF
-763 ASLGKR
+763 ASLGRKY
-769 FDVLEITLE
+769 DVLEIGLD
-778 QAIEL
+778 QAVEL
-783 INIKKNKPTNKVRE
+783 ITIKKNKPTNKVRE
-797 IGTLKRRRQRANLYK
+797 IGILKRRKQRANLYK

-820 KIGIMNYKIPPEFD
+820 KIGIMNYKIPPEYD
-834 GENLTIED
+834 GESLSIED
-842 VEKILKTNR
+842 VEKILKASR

>member
-47 YSDVELNWETTSAGL
+47 YSDVELNWETTTAGMK
-62 QMLENIEKKAEG
+62 MLDSIEKKAEG

-118 NAVIKSFD
+118 NAVINSFK
-126 EARKV
+126 ESRKV
-131 DDNLVSAYLARRSLD
+131 DNNLVSAYLARRSLD

-195 LNIHGEVNGAKLD
+195 INVHGEINGAKLD
-208 TTITTLEGQK
+208 TSITSLDGQK
-218 VDKLFFKDEDLANKA
+218 VDKLFFKNEALAEKA
-233 KNYLNTNNFFI
+233 KNYLNNNKFFI
-244 KKIDEKTIS
+244 RKIDEKTIS

-260 NTSSLQ
+260 NTSTLQ

-283 AQGLYMGV
+283 AQGLYMGI

-305 TDSITLSKDSI
+305 TDSLTLSKDSI
-316 DIIRENISKD
+316 DTIRKNISEQ
-326 YGSKYIPEKAI
+326 YGDKYLPDKPI

-360 KPDDIKEFLNEDQF
+360 KPESIKDYLSEEQF
-374 KLYDLIWKRTIASQM
+374 KLYDLIWKRTLASQM

-396 NTLKIECKEQNITLK
+396 NTLQIDCEEKNITLK

-427 VQEEDEEQII
+427 LQEDDEEQII
-437 SLLDNLKEN
+437 SLLENIKEN
-446 DIYKVDEVEVLES
+446 DKYIVSEVETLES
-459 FTSPPSRYTDASLVK
+459 YTSPPSRYTDASLVK

-577 DVINDE
+577 DVINEE

-595 VDIKCSSWANLT
+595 IDIKCSSWANT
-607 KNCDG
+607 ENCEG

-621 GGFIGCSNYPDCKF
+621 GGFIGCSNYPECKF

-658 FPRTLGVDADSKR
+658 FPRTLGIDSDSKKE
-671 DIAVHLGPYGYYLQL
+671 IAVHLGPYGYYLQL
-686 GKDTDEEKPKRVTLP
+686 GKDTDEDKPKRVTLP

-721 ITLGVYPDTEEPV
+721 ITLGNFPNSEDPV

-740 YGPYVKYTEKKM
+740 YGPYVKY
-752 NNDIEI
+752 
-758 NQDIF
+758 QDIF
-763 ASLGKR
+763 ASLGRKY
-769 FDVLEITLE
+769 DVLEIDLD
-778 QAIEL
+778 QAVEL
-783 INIKKNKPTNKVRE
+783 ITIKKNKPTNKVRE
-797 IGTLKRRRQRANLYK
+797 IGVLKRRKQRANLYK
-812 GKSGKYYF
+812 GKSGKFYF
-820 KIGIMNYKIPPEFD
+820 KIGIMNYKIPPEYD

-842 VEKILKTNR
+842 VEKILKANR

>member
-16 NKYLGNDFEVI
+16 NKYLGSDFEVI

-47 YSDVELNWETTSAGL
+47 YSDVELNWETTTAGL
-62 QMLENIEKKAEG
+62 KMLENIEKKANG

-98 LEKKIDKNKFERITF
+98 LEKNIDRNKFKRITF

-118 NAVIKSFD
+118 NAVIKSF
-126 EARKV
+126 EQARQV
-131 DDNLVSAYLARRSLD
+131 DNNLVSAYLARRSLD

-195 LNIHGEVNGAKLD
+195 LNIYGQINGAKLE
-208 TTITTLEGQK
+208 TSITTLDGQK
-218 VDKLFFKDEDLANKA
+218 VDKLFFKSEELANKA
-233 KNYLNTNNFFI
+233 KKYLNSNNFFI
-244 KKIDEKTIS
+244 KKIDEKTIF
-253 RKPKAPF
+253 RKPRAPF
-260 NTSSLQ
+260 NTSTLQ

-316 DIIRENISKD
+316 SSIRENIEKD
-326 YGSKYIPEKAI
+326 YGLKYLPKDAI
-337 EYKSRKKNAQE
+337 EYKSKKKNAQE

-360 KPDDIKEFLNEDQF
+360 KPDDIKDSLSEEQF

-389 TSAETNQ
+389 SNAETNQ
-396 NTLKIECKEQNITLK
+396 NTLQIECDENNITLK

-419 DGYKKVYN
+419 DGYKKVYSL
-427 VQEEDEEQII
+427 QEEDEDQIV
-437 SLLDNLKEN
+437 SLLENLKEK
-446 DIYKVDEVEVLES
+446 DKYKVDDVEILES
-459 FTSPPSRYTDASLVK
+459 YTSPPSRYTDASLVK

-595 VDIKCSSWANLT
+595 IDIKCSSWANT
-607 KNCDG
+607 ENCDG

-635 TISIGAFVKEVNPKN
+635 TISIGAFVKEINPKN

-658 FPRTLGVDADSKR
+658 FPRTLGTDADSKKE
-671 DIAVHLGPYGYYLQL
+671 IAVHLGPYGYYLQL

-701 KSYDQN
+701 KHYDQN

-721 ITLGVYPDTEEPV
+721 ITLGNYPDSEEPV

-740 YGPYVKYTEKKM
+740 YGPYVKY
-752 NNDIEI
+752 
-758 NQDIF
+758 QDIF

-769 FDVLEITLE
+769 FDVLEIDLD
-778 QAIEL
+778 QAVEL

-797 IGTLKRRRQRANLYK
+797 IGVLKRRRQKANLYK

-820 KIGIMNYKIPPEFD
+820 KIGIMNYKIPAEYD

>member
-47 YSDVELNWETTSAGL
+47 YSDVELNWETTTAGMK
-62 QMLENIEKKAEG
+62 MLDSIEKKAEG

-84 DREGEAITWHLVKS
+84 DREGEAITWHLVKY
-98 LEKKIDKNKFERITF
+98 
-113 NEITK
+113 
-118 NAVIKSFD
+118 SFK
-126 EARKV
+126 ESRKV

-195 LNIHGEVNGAKLD
+195 INVHGEINGAKLD
-208 TTITTLEGQK
+208 TSITSLDGQK
-218 VDKLFFKDEDLANKA
+218 VDKLFFKNEALAEKA
-233 KNYLNTNNFFI
+233 KNYLNNNKFFI
-244 KKIDEKTIS
+244 RKIDEKTIS

-260 NTSSLQ
+260 NTSTLQ

-283 AQGLYMGV
+283 AQGLYMGI

-316 DIIRENISKD
+316 DTIRKNISEQ
-326 YGSKYIPEKAI
+326 YGDKYLPDKPI

-360 KPDDIKEFLNEDQF
+360 KPESIKDYLSEEQF
-374 KLYDLIWKRTIASQM
+374 KLYDLIWKRTLASQM

-396 NTLKIECKEQNITLK
+396 NTLQIDCEEKNITLK

-427 VQEEDEEQII
+427 LQEDDEEQII
-437 SLLDNLKEN
+437 SLLENIKEN
-446 DIYKVDEVEVLES
+446 DKYIVSEVETLES
-459 FTSPPSRYTDASLVK
+459 YTSPPSRYTDASLVK

-577 DVINDE
+577 DVINEE

-595 VDIKCSSWANLT
+595 IDIKCSSWANT
-607 KNCDG
+607 ENCEG

-621 GGFIGCSNYPDCKF
+621 GGFIGCSNYPECKF

-658 FPRTLGVDADSKR
+658 FPRTLGIDADSKKE
-671 DIAVHLGPYGYYLQL
+671 IAVHLGPYGYYLQL
-686 GKDTDEEKPKRVTLP
+686 GKETDEDKPKRVTLP

-721 ITLGVYPDTEEPV
+721 ITLGNFPNSEDPV

-740 YGPYVKYTEKKM
+740 YGPYVKY
-752 NNDIEI
+752 
-758 NQDIF
+758 QDIF
-763 ASLGKR
+763 ASLGRKY
-769 FDVLEITLE
+769 DVLEIDLD
-778 QAIEL
+778 QAVEL
-783 INIKKNKPTNKVRE
+783 ITIKKNKPTNKVRE
-797 IGTLKRRRQRANLYK
+797 IGVLKRRKQRANLYK
-812 GKSGKYYF
+812 GKSGKFYF
-820 KIGIMNYKIPPEFD
+820 KIGIMNYKIPPEYD

-842 VEKILKTNR
+842 VEKILKANR

>member
-47 YSDVELNWETTSAGL
+47 YSDVELNWETTTAGMK
-62 QMLENIEKKAEG
+62 MLDSIEKKAEG

-118 NAVIKSFD
+118 NAVINSFK
-126 EARKV
+126 ESRKV

-195 LNIHGEVNGAKLD
+195 INVHGEINGAKLD
-208 TTITTLEGQK
+208 TSITSLDGEK
-218 VDKLFFKDEDLANKA
+218 VDKLFFKNEALAEKA
-233 KNYLNTNNFFI
+233 KNYLNNNKFFI
-244 KKIDEKTIS
+244 RKIDEKTIS

-260 NTSSLQ
+260 NTSTLQ

-283 AQGLYMGV
+283 AQGLYMGI

-316 DIIRENISKD
+316 DTIRKNISEQ
-326 YGSKYIPEKAI
+326 YGDKYLPDKPI

-360 KPDDIKEFLNEDQF
+360 KPESIKDYLSEEQF
-374 KLYDLIWKRTIASQM
+374 KLYDLIWKRTLASQM

-396 NTLKIECKEQNITLK
+396 NTLQIDCEEKNITLK

-427 VQEEDEEQII
+427 LQEDDEEQII
-437 SLLDNLKEN
+437 SLLENIKEN
-446 DIYKVDEVEVLES
+446 DKYIVSEVETLES
-459 FTSPPSRYTDASLVK
+459 YTSPPSRYTDASLVK

-551 NIVLNFWKD
+551 NIVLNFWRD

-577 DVINDE
+577 DVINEE

-595 VDIKCSSWANLT
+595 IDIKCSSWANT
-607 KNCDG
+607 ENCEG

-621 GGFIGCSNYPDCKF
+621 GGFIGCSNYPECKF

-658 FPRTLGVDADSKR
+658 FPRTLGIDADSKKE
-671 DIAVHLGPYGYYLQL
+671 IAVHLGPYGYYLQL
-686 GKDTDEEKPKRVTLP
+686 GKETDEDKPKRVTLP

-721 ITLGVYPDTEEPV
+721 ITLGNFPNSEDPV

-740 YGPYVKYTEKKM
+740 YGPYVKY
-752 NNDIEI
+752 
-758 NQDIF
+758 QDIF
-763 ASLGKR
+763 ASLGRKY
-769 FDVLEITLE
+769 DVLEIDLD
-778 QAIEL
+778 QAVEL
-783 INIKKNKPTNKVRE
+783 ITIKKNKPTNKVRE
-797 IGTLKRRRQRANLYK
+797 IGVLKRRKQRANLYK
-812 GKSGKYYF
+812 GKSGKFYF
-820 KIGIMNYKIPPEFD
+820 KIGIMNYKIPPEYD

-842 VEKILKTNR
+842 VEKILKANR

>member
-47 YSDVELNWETTSAGL
+47 YSDVELNWETTTAGMK
-62 QMLENIEKKAEG
+62 MLDSIEKKAEG

-118 NAVIKSFD
+118 NAVINSFK
-126 EARKV
+126 ESRKV

-195 LNIHGEVNGAKLD
+195 INVHGEINGAKLD
-208 TTITTLEGQK
+208 TSITSLDGQK
-218 VDKLFFKDEDLANKA
+218 VDKLFFKNEALAEKA
-233 KNYLNTNNFFI
+233 KNYLNNNKFFI
-244 KKIDEKTIS
+244 RKIDEKTIS

-260 NTSSLQ
+260 NTSTLQ

-283 AQGLYMGV
+283 AQGLYMGI

-316 DIIRENISKD
+316 DTIRKNISEQ
-326 YGSKYIPEKAI
+326 YGDKYLPDKPI

-360 KPDDIKEFLNEDQF
+360 KPESIKDYLSEEQF
-374 KLYDLIWKRTIASQM
+374 KLYDLIWKRTLASQM

-396 NTLKIECKEQNITLK
+396 NTLQIDCEEKNITLK

-427 VQEEDEEQII
+427 LQEDDEEQII
-437 SLLDNLKEN
+437 SLLENIKEN
-446 DIYKVDEVEVLES
+446 DKYIVGEVETLES
-459 FTSPPSRYTDASLVK
+459 YTSPPSRYTDASLVK

-577 DVINDE
+577 DVINEE

-595 VDIKCSSWANLT
+595 IDIKCSSWANT
-607 KNCDG
+607 ENCEG

-621 GGFIGCSNYPDCKF
+621 GGFIGCSNYPECKF

-650 REGDEIIT
+650 REGDDIIT
-658 FPRTLGVDADSKR
+658 FPRTLGIDADSKKE
-671 DIAVHLGPYGYYLQL
+671 IAVHLGPYGYYLQL
-686 GKDTDEEKPKRVTLP
+686 GKETDEDKPKRVTLP

-721 ITLGVYPDTEEPV
+721 ITLGNFPNSEDPV
-734 IANIGA
+734 IANIGS
-740 YGPYVKYTEKKM
+740 YGPYVKY
-752 NNDIEI
+752 
-758 NQDIF
+758 QDIF
-763 ASLGKR
+763 ASLGRKY
-769 FDVLEITLE
+769 DVLEIDLD
-778 QAIEL
+778 QAVEL
-783 INIKKNKPTNKVRE
+783 ITIKKNKPTNKVRE
-797 IGTLKRRRQRANLYK
+797 IGVLKRRKQRANLYK
-812 GKSGKYYF
+812 GKSGKFYF
-820 KIGIMNYKIPPEFD
+820 KIGIMNYKIPPEYD

-842 VEKILKTNR
+842 VEKILKANR

>member
-47 YSDVELNWETTSAGL
+47 YSDVELNWETTTAGMK
-62 QMLENIEKKAEG
+62 MLDSIEKKAEG

-118 NAVIKSFD
+118 NAVINSFK
-126 EARKV
+126 ESRKV

-195 LNIHGEVNGAKLD
+195 INVHGEINGAKLD
-208 TTITTLEGQK
+208 TSITSLDGQK
-218 VDKLFFKDEDLANKA
+218 VDKLFFKNEALAEKA
-233 KNYLNTNNFFI
+233 KNYLNNNKFFI
-244 KKIDEKTIS
+244 RKIDEKTIS

-260 NTSSLQ
+260 NTSTLQ

-283 AQGLYMGV
+283 AQGLYMGI

-316 DIIRENISKD
+316 DTIRKNISEQ
-326 YGSKYIPEKAI
+326 YGDKYLPDKPI

-360 KPDDIKEFLNEDQF
+360 KPESIKDYLSEEQF
-374 KLYDLIWKRTIASQM
+374 KLYDLIWKRTLASQM

-396 NTLKIECKEQNITLK
+396 NTLQIDCEEKNITLK

-427 VQEEDEEQII
+427 LQEDDEEQII
-437 SLLDNLKEN
+437 SLLENIKEH
-446 DIYKVDEVEVLES
+446 DKYIVSEVETLES
-459 FTSPPSRYTDASLVK
+459 YTSPPSRYTDASLVK

-577 DVINDE
+577 DVINEE

-595 VDIKCSSWANLT
+595 IDIKCSSWANT
-607 KNCDG
+607 ENCEG

-621 GGFIGCSNYPDCKF
+621 GGFIGCSNYPECKF

-658 FPRTLGVDADSKR
+658 FPRTLGIDADSKKE
-671 DIAVHLGPYGYYLQL
+671 IAVHLGPYGYYLQL
-686 GKDTDEEKPKRVTLP
+686 GKETDEDKPKRVTLP

-721 ITLGVYPDTEEPV
+721 ITLGNFPNSEDPV

-740 YGPYVKYTEKKM
+740 YGPYVKY
-752 NNDIEI
+752 
-758 NQDIF
+758 QDIF
-763 ASLGKR
+763 ASLGRKY
-769 FDVLEITLE
+769 DVLEIDLD
-778 QAIEL
+778 QAVEL
-783 INIKKNKPTNKVRE
+783 ITIKKNKPTNKVRE
-797 IGTLKRRRQRANLYK
+797 IGVLKRRKQRANLYK
-812 GKSGKYYF
+812 GKSGKFYF
-820 KIGIMNYKIPPEFD
+820 KIGIMNYKIPPEYD

-842 VEKILKTNR
+842 VEKILKANR

>member
-47 YSDVELNWETTSAGL
+47 YSDVELNWETTTAGMK
-62 QMLENIEKKAEG
+62 MLDSIEKKAEG
-74 YEKIYLATDP
+74 YKKIYLATDP

-118 NAVIKSFD
+118 NAVINSFK
-126 EARKV
+126 ESRKV

-195 LNIHGEVNGAKLD
+195 INVHGEINGAKLD
-208 TTITTLEGQK
+208 TSITSLDGQK
-218 VDKLFFKDEDLANKA
+218 VDKLFFKNEALAEKA
-233 KNYLNTNNFFI
+233 KNYLNNNKFFI
-244 KKIDEKTIS
+244 RKIDEKTIS

-260 NTSSLQ
+260 NTSTLQ

-283 AQGLYMGV
+283 AQGLYMGI

-316 DIIRENISKD
+316 DTIRKNISEQ
-326 YGSKYIPEKAI
+326 YGDKYLPDKPI

-360 KPDDIKEFLNEDQF
+360 KPESIKDYLSEEQF
-374 KLYDLIWKRTIASQM
+374 KLYDLIWKRTLASQM
-389 TSAETNQ
+389 TSAQTNQ
-396 NTLKIECKEQNITLK
+396 NTLQIDCEEKNITLK

-427 VQEEDEEQII
+427 LQEDDEEQII
-437 SLLDNLKEN
+437 SLLEN
-446 DIYKVDEVEVLES
+446 IKVNDKYIVSEVETLES
-459 FTSPPSRYTDASLVK
+459 YTSPPSRYTDASLVK

-577 DVINDE
+577 DVINEE

-595 VDIKCSSWANLT
+595 IDIKCSSWANT
-607 KNCDG
+607 ENCEG

-621 GGFIGCSNYPDCKF
+621 GGFIGCSNYPECKF

-658 FPRTLGVDADSKR
+658 FPRTLGIDADSKKE
-671 DIAVHLGPYGYYLQL
+671 IAVHLGPYGYYLQL
-686 GKDTDEEKPKRVTLP
+686 GKDTDEDKPKRVTLP

-721 ITLGVYPDTEEPV
+721 ITLGNFPNSEDPV

-740 YGPYVKYTEKKM
+740 YGPYVKY
-752 NNDIEI
+752 
-758 NQDIF
+758 QDIF
-763 ASLGKR
+763 ASLGRKY
-769 FDVLEITLE
+769 DVLEIDLD
-778 QAIEL
+778 QAVEL
-783 INIKKNKPTNKVRE
+783 ITIKKNKPTNKVRE
-797 IGTLKRRRQRANLYK
+797 IGVLKRRKQKANLYK
-812 GKSGKYYF
+812 GKSGKFYF
-820 KIGIMNYKIPPEFD
+820 KIGIMNYKIPPEYD

-842 VEKILKTNR
+842 VEKILKANR

>member
-47 YSDVELNWETTSAGL
+47 YSDVELNWETTTAGMK
-62 QMLENIEKKAEG
+62 MLDSIEKKAEG

-118 NAVIKSFD
+118 NAVINSFK
-126 EARKV
+126 ESRKV

-195 LNIHGEVNGAKLD
+195 INVHGEINGAKLD
-208 TTITTLEGQK
+208 TSITSLDGQK
-218 VDKLFFKDEDLANKA
+218 VDKLFFKNEALAEKA
-233 KNYLNTNNFFI
+233 KNYLNNNKFFI
-244 KKIDEKTIS
+244 RKIDEKTIS

-260 NTSSLQ
+260 NTSTLQ

-283 AQGLYMGV
+283 AQGLYMGI

-316 DIIRENISKD
+316 DTIRKNISD
-326 YGSKYIPEKAI
+326 QYGDKYLPDKPI

-360 KPDDIKEFLNEDQF
+360 KPESIKDYLSEEQF
-374 KLYDLIWKRTIASQM
+374 KLYDLIWKRTLASQM

-396 NTLKIECKEQNITLK
+396 NTLQIDCEEKNITLK

-427 VQEEDEEQII
+427 LQEDDEEQII
-437 SLLDNLKEN
+437 SLLENIKEN
-446 DIYKVDEVEVLES
+446 DKYIVSEVETLES
-459 FTSPPSRYTDASLVK
+459 YTSPPSRYTDASLVK

-577 DVINDE
+577 DVINEE

-595 VDIKCSSWANLT
+595 IDIKCSSWANT
-607 KNCDG
+607 ENCEG

-621 GGFIGCSNYPDCKF
+621 GGFIGCSNYPECKF

-658 FPRTLGVDADSKR
+658 FPRTLGIDADSKKE
-671 DIAVHLGPYGYYLQL
+671 IAVHLGPYGYYLQL
-686 GKDTDEEKPKRVTLP
+686 GKETDEDKPKRVTLP

-721 ITLGVYPDTEEPV
+721 ITLGNFPNSEDPV

-740 YGPYVKYTEKKM
+740 YGPYVKY
-752 NNDIEI
+752 
-758 NQDIF
+758 QDIF
-763 ASLGKR
+763 ASLGRKY
-769 FDVLEITLE
+769 DVLEINLD
-778 QAIEL
+778 QAVEL
-783 INIKKNKPTNKVRE
+783 ITIKKNKPTNKVRE
-797 IGTLKRRRQRANLYK
+797 IGVLKRRKQRANLYK
-812 GKSGKYYF
+812 GKSGKFYF
-820 KIGIMNYKIPPEFD
+820 KIGIMNYKIPPEYD

-842 VEKILKTNR
+842 VEKILKANR

>member
-47 YSDVELNWETTSAGL
+47 YSDVELNWETTTAGMK
-62 QMLENIEKKAEG
+62 MLDSIEKKAEG

-118 NAVIKSFD
+118 NAVINSFK
-126 EARKV
+126 ESRKV

-195 LNIHGEVNGAKLD
+195 INVHGEINGAKLD
-208 TTITTLEGQK
+208 TSITSLDGQK
-218 VDKLFFKDEDLANKA
+218 VDKLFFKNEALAEKA
-233 KNYLNTNNFFI
+233 KNYLNDNKSFLRNI
-244 KKIDEKTIS
+244 YDKPRS

-260 NTSSLQ
+260 NTSTLQ

-283 AQGLYMGV
+283 AQGLYMGI

-316 DIIRENISKD
+316 DTIRKNISD
-326 YGSKYIPEKAI
+326 EYGNKYLPDKPI

-360 KPDDIKEFLNEDQF
+360 KPESIKSYLSEEQF
-374 KLYDLIWKRTIASQM
+374 KLYDLIWKRTLASQM

-396 NTLKIECKEQNITLK
+396 NTLQIDCEEKNITLK

-427 VQEEDEEQII
+427 LQDDDEEQII
-437 SLLDNLKEN
+437 SLLENIKEN
-446 DIYKVDEVEVLES
+446 DKYIVNEVETLES
-459 FTSPPSRYTDASLVK
+459 YTSPPSRYTDASLVK

-577 DVINDE
+577 DVINEE

-595 VDIKCSSWANLT
+595 IDIKCSSWANT
-607 KNCDG
+607 ENCEG

-621 GGFIGCSNYPDCKF
+621 GGFIGCSNYPECKF

-658 FPRTLGVDADSKR
+658 FPRTLGIDADSKKE
-671 DIAVHLGPYGYYLQL
+671 IAVHLGPYGYYLQL
-686 GKDTDEEKPKRVTLP
+686 GKDTDEDKPKRVTLP

-721 ITLGVYPDTEEPV
+721 ITLGNFPNSEDPV

-740 YGPYVKYTEKKM
+740 YGPYVKY
-752 NNDIEI
+752 
-758 NQDIF
+758 QDIF
-763 ASLGKR
+763 ASLGRKY
-769 FDVLEITLE
+769 DVLEIDLD
-778 QAIEL
+778 QAVEL
-783 INIKKNKPTNKVRE
+783 ITIKKNKPTNKVRE
-797 IGTLKRRRQRANLYK
+797 IGVLKRRKQRANLYK
-812 GKSGKYYF
+812 GKSGKFYF
-820 KIGIMNYKIPPEFD
+820 KIGIMNYKIPPEYD

-842 VEKILKTNR
+842 VEKILKANR

>member
-47 YSDVELNWETTSAGL
+47 YSDVELNWETTTAGMK
-62 QMLENIEKKAEG
+62 MLDSIEKKAEG

-118 NAVIKSFD
+118 NAVINSFK
-126 EARKV
+126 ESRKV

-195 LNIHGEVNGAKLD
+195 INVHGEINGAKLE
-208 TTITTLEGQK
+208 TSITSLDGQK
-218 VDKLFFKDEDLANKA
+218 VDKLFFKNEALAEKA
-233 KNYLNTNNFFI
+233 KNYLNNNKFFI
-244 KKIDEKTIS
+244 RKIDEKTIS

-260 NTSSLQ
+260 NTSTLQ

-283 AQGLYMGV
+283 AQGLYMGI

-316 DIIRENISKD
+316 DTIRKNISEQ
-326 YGSKYIPEKAI
+326 YGDKYLPDKPI

-360 KPDDIKEFLNEDQF
+360 KPESIKDYLSEEQF
-374 KLYDLIWKRTIASQM
+374 KLYDLIWKRTLASQM

-396 NTLKIECKEQNITLK
+396 NTLQIDCEEKNITLK

-427 VQEEDEEQII
+427 LQEDDEEQII
-437 SLLDNLKEN
+437 SLLENIKEN
-446 DIYKVDEVEVLES
+446 DKYIVSEVETLES
-459 FTSPPSRYTDASLVK
+459 YTSPPSRYTDASLVK

-577 DVINDE
+577 DVINEE
-583 LSPVIFKKIGGD
+583 LSPVIFRKIGGD
-595 VDIKCSSWANLT
+595 IDIKCSSWANT
-607 KNCDG
+607 ENCEG

-621 GGFIGCSNYPDCKF
+621 GGFIGCSNYPECKF

-658 FPRTLGVDADSKR
+658 FPRTLGIDADSKKE
-671 DIAVHLGPYGYYLQL
+671 IAVHLGPYGYYLQL
-686 GKDTDEEKPKRVTLP
+686 GKETDEDKPKRVTLP

-721 ITLGVYPDTEEPV
+721 ITLGNFPNSEDPV

-740 YGPYVKYTEKKM
+740 YGPYVKY
-752 NNDIEI
+752 
-758 NQDIF
+758 QDIF
-763 ASLGKR
+763 ASLGRKY
-769 FDVLEITLE
+769 DVLEINLD
-778 QAIEL
+778 QAVEL
-783 INIKKNKPTNKVRE
+783 ITIKKNKPTNKVRE
-797 IGTLKRRRQRANLYK
+797 IGVLKRRKQRANLYK
-812 GKSGKYYF
+812 GKSGKFYF
-820 KIGIMNYKIPPEFD
+820 KIGIMNYKIPPEYD

-842 VEKILKTNR
+842 VEKILKANR

>member
-47 YSDVELNWETTSAGL
+47 YSDVELNWETTTAGMK
-62 QMLENIEKKAEG
+62 MLDSIEKKAEG

-118 NAVIKSFD
+118 NAVINSFK
-126 EARKV
+126 ESRKV

-195 LNIHGEVNGAKLD
+195 INVHGEINGAKLD
-208 TTITTLEGQK
+208 TSITSLDGQK
-218 VDKLFFKDEDLANKA
+218 VDKLFFKNEALAEKA
-233 KNYLNTNNFFI
+233 KNYLNNNKFFI
-244 KKIDEKTIS
+244 RKIDEKTIT

-260 NTSSLQ
+260 NTSTLQ

-283 AQGLYMGV
+283 AQGLYMGI

-316 DIIRENISKD
+316 DTIRKNISEQ
-326 YGSKYIPEKAI
+326 YGDKYLPDKPI

-360 KPDDIKEFLNEDQF
+360 KPESIKDYLSEEQF
-374 KLYDLIWKRTIASQM
+374 KLYDLIWKRTLASQM

-396 NTLKIECKEQNITLK
+396 NTLQIDCEEKNISLK

-427 VQEEDEEQII
+427 LQEDDEEQII
-437 SLLDNLKEN
+437 SLLENIKEN
-446 DIYKVDEVEVLES
+446 DKYIVSEVETLES
-459 FTSPPSRYTDASLVK
+459 YTSPPSRYTDASLVK

-577 DVINDE
+577 DVINEE

-595 VDIKCSSWANLT
+595 IDIKCSSWANT
-607 KNCDG
+607 ENCEG

-621 GGFIGCSNYPDCKF
+621 GGFIGCSNYPECKF

-658 FPRTLGVDADSKR
+658 FPRTLGIDADSKKE
-671 DIAVHLGPYGYYLQL
+671 IAVHLGPYGYYLQL
-686 GKDTDEEKPKRVTLP
+686 GKETDEDKPKRVTLP
-701 KSYDQN
+701 RSYDQN

-721 ITLGVYPDTEEPV
+721 ITLGNFPNSEDPV

-740 YGPYVKYTEKKM
+740 YGPYVKY
-752 NNDIEI
+752 
-758 NQDIF
+758 QDIF
-763 ASLGKR
+763 ASLGRKY
-769 FDVLEITLE
+769 DVLEIDLD
-778 QAIEL
+778 QAVEL
-783 INIKKNKPTNKVRE
+783 ITIKKNKPTNKVRE
-797 IGTLKRRRQRANLYK
+797 IGVLKRRKQRANLYK
-812 GKSGKYYF
+812 GKSGKFYF
-820 KIGIMNYKIPPEFD
+820 KIGIMNYKIPPEYD

-842 VEKILKTNR
+842 VEKILKANR

>member
-47 YSDVELNWETTSAGL
+47 YSDVELNWETTTAGMK
-62 QMLENIEKKAEG
+62 MLDSIEKKAEG

-118 NAVIKSFD
+118 NAVINSFK
-126 EARKV
+126 ESRKV

-195 LNIHGEVNGAKLD
+195 INVNGEINGAKLD
-208 TTITTLEGQK
+208 TSITSLDGQK
-218 VDKLFFKDEDLANKA
+218 VDKLFFKNEALAEKA
-233 KNYLNTNNFFI
+233 KNYLNNNKFFI
-244 KKIDEKTIS
+244 RKIDEKTIS

-260 NTSSLQ
+260 NTSTLQ

-283 AQGLYMGV
+283 AQGLYMGI

-316 DIIRENISKD
+316 DTIRKNISD
-326 YGSKYIPEKAI
+326 EYGDKYLPNKPI

-360 KPDDIKEFLNEDQF
+360 KPESIKDYLSEEQF
-374 KLYDLIWKRTIASQM
+374 KLYDLIWKRTLASQM

-396 NTLKIECKEQNITLK
+396 NTLQIDCEEKNITLK

-427 VQEEDEEQII
+427 LQDDDEEQII
-437 SLLDNLKEN
+437 SLLENIKEN
-446 DIYKVDEVEVLES
+446 DKYIVGEVETLES
-459 FTSPPSRYTDASLVK
+459 YTSPPSRYTDASLVK

-577 DVINDE
+577 DVINEE
-583 LSPVIFKKIGGD
+583 LSPVIFRKIGGD
-595 VDIKCSSWANLT
+595 IDIKCSSWANT
-607 KNCDG
+607 ENCEG

-621 GGFIGCSNYPDCKF
+621 GGFIGCSNYPECKF

-650 REGDEIIT
+650 REGDDIIT
-658 FPRTLGVDADSKR
+658 FPRTLGIDADSKKE
-671 DIAVHLGPYGYYLQL
+671 IAVHLGPYGYYLQL
-686 GKDTDEEKPKRVTLP
+686 GKETDEDKPKRVTLP

-721 ITLGVYPDTEEPV
+721 ITLGNFPNSEDPV

-740 YGPYVKYTEKKM
+740 YGPYVKC
-752 NNDIEI
+752 
-758 NQDIF
+758 QDIF
-763 ASLGKR
+763 ASLGRKY
-769 FDVLEITLE
+769 DVLEINLD
-778 QAIEL
+778 QAVEL
-783 INIKKNKPTNKVRE
+783 ITIKKNKPTNKVRE
-797 IGTLKRRRQRANLYK
+797 IGVLKRRKQRANLYK
-812 GKSGKYYF
+812 GKSGKFYF
-820 KIGIMNYKIPPEFD
+820 KIGIMNYKIPPEYD

-842 VEKILKTNR
+842 VEKILKANR